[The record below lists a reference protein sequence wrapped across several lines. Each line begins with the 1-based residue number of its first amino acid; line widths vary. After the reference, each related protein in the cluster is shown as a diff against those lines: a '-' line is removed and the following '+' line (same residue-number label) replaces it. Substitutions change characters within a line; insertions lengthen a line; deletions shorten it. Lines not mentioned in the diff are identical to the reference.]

1 MLNLKKNK
9 NKNKSIKK
17 VIDLL
22 KVKQIL
28 INQTL

>member
-17 VIDLL
+17 VLDLL
-22 KVKQIL
+22 KVKQIF